1 MHKMCKECGI
11 HFIGDNKDMIIE
23 CKALRHEVMEV
34 ADTWDKG
41 GQPIADIT
49 MKMNEFSPDMN
60 NKSGVFKSRII
71 ARGELETYDKQVVYF
86 CRVCNDSLTYK
97 ADESRNVPDAPTCKD
112 CRVKMKRDE
121 GSCTVDFIRS
131 LIIQEPYDETKNM
144 TPMALEATITGMAC
158 QSVFIGQDKKLSGIF
173 RSVKKRNSEN
183 NRIIFDVKRI
193 EDLTDNKDIMP
204 TDEEILKFKEMMK
217 DGWVDKLA
225 HSFAPEIYGL
235 ENEKLSLILSLVSGE
250 KIGDLRG
257 DINTLLV
264 GDPSTAKSR
273 LLKYVLKVT
282 PKSAYALGRSS
293 SSAGLVMGVD
303 KLADGRN
310 VVKAGPV
317 VLCHKGCVCIDE
329 IDKMKSDDRSALHEV
344 MEQQTATLN
353 KIGSNLTMPA
363 ETVIIAAA
371 NPKASKYDIS
381 MGIVDN
387 INMPDSLL
395 SRFDL
400 IFLVRDISNR
410 DLDLAKI
417 RHISK
422 VRQNQLGDEI
432 LSLEQMQKLINYAK
446 KQSPKLLPESVA
458 MLEQFFVK
466 LRGYEQSEDSL
477 SIDMRGFEGLIRLA
491 TANAKLRFC
500 DTIEEQDINEA
511 IRLYKYSLESF
522 GMKTSED
529 RQAGLVPEHLNKE
542 QFVIKTIRE
551 NSDEEGLFD
560 ADVVVDE
567 LVKDVKKF
575 KTDKSASD
583 YIENM
588 HTNGLLLY
596 NNGRYKYV
604 SRR

>member
-1 MHKMCKECGI
+1 MCETCGK
-11 HFIGDNKDMIIE
+11 HFIGSNKNMLISCKMDKHNIIS
-23 CKALRHEVMEV
+23 V
-34 ADTWDKG
+34 ADEWDQEKMFE
-41 GQPIADIT
+41 PISL
-49 MKMNEFSPDMN
+49 KMNDYDEEWN
-60 NKSGVFKSRII
+60 NKQGIILARII
-71 ARGELETYDKQVVYF
+71 ARGDLETYDEVVTYQ
-86 CRVCNDSLTYK
+86 CRICNSILTFK
-97 ADESRNVPDAPTCKD
+97 ADESREVPEAPKCQD
-112 CRVKMKRDE
+112 CSVKMKRE
-121 GSCTVDFIRS
+121 ESACKVKLIRS
-131 LIIQEPYDETKNM
+131 LILQEPFGEAKHM
-144 TPMALEATITGMAC
+144 TPMTMESIITGDLTK
-158 QSVFIGQDKKLSGIF
+158 QVYIGQDKILSGTF
-173 RSVKKRNSEN
+173 TSVKKNKSKWN
-183 NRIIFDVKRI
+183 KIIFDVEKLSDVN
-193 EDLTDNKDIMP
+193 EKKDTLP
-204 TDEEILKFKEMMK
+204 TDEEITKYKEMMK
-217 DGWVDKLA
+217 EGWLKTLTD
-225 HSFAPEIYGL
+225 SFAPEIWGL
-235 ENEKLSLILSLVSGE
+235 QNEKEALILSLVSGE

-282 PKSAYALGRSS
+282 TKSAYALGRSTS
-293 SSAGLVMGVD
+293 AAGLVMGID

-310 VVKAGPV
+310 VIKAGPV
-317 VLCHKGCVCIDE
+317 VLCSGGCVCLDE
-329 IDKMKSDDRSALHEV
+329 LDKMADTDRSALHEV

-353 KIGSNLTMPA
+353 KIGSNLTLPA

-371 NPKASKYDIS
+371 NPKASKYDTS

-422 VRQNQLGDEI
+422 VRQNKLGDEI

-446 KQSPKLLPESVA
+446 KQTPKLLPDSVT

-542 QFVIKTIRE
+542 QFVIKTIRD
-551 NSDEEGLFD
+551 NTDEDGLFD
-560 ADVVVDE
+560 ADVVIDQ
-567 LVKDVKKF
+567 LAQDVKKF
-575 KTDKSASD
+575 KTDESARR
-583 YIENM
+583 YIEQMNK
-588 HTNGLLLY
+588 HGLLLY
-596 NNGRYKYV
+596 NNGRYKYAP
-604 SRR
+604 R

>member
-1 MHKMCKECGI
+1 
-11 HFIGDNKDMIIE
+11 
-23 CKALRHEVMEV
+23 
-34 ADTWDKG
+34 
-41 GQPIADIT
+41 
-49 MKMNEFSPDMN
+49 
-60 NKSGVFKSRII
+60 
-71 ARGELETYDKQVVYF
+71 
-86 CRVCNDSLTYK
+86 
-97 ADESRNVPDAPTCKD
+97 
-112 CRVKMKRDE
+112 
-121 GSCTVDFIRS
+121 
-131 LIIQEPYDETKNM
+131 
-144 TPMALEATITGMAC
+144 
-158 QSVFIGQDKKLSGIF
+158 
-173 RSVKKRNSEN
+173 
-183 NRIIFDVKRI
+183 
-193 EDLTDNKDIMP
+193 
-204 TDEEILKFKEMMK
+204 
-217 DGWVDKLA
+217 
-225 HSFAPEIYGL
+225 
-235 ENEKLSLILSLVSGE
+235 
-250 KIGDLRG
+250 
-257 DINTLLV
+257 
-264 GDPSTAKSR
+264 KSR

-329 IDKMKSDDRSALHEV
+329 LDKMKSDDRSALHEV

-363 ETVIIAAA
+363 ETVIIGAA

-466 LRGYEQSEDSL
+466 LRGYEQSQDSL
-477 SIDMRGFEGLIRLA
+477 SIDMRGFE
-491 TANAKLRFC
+491 
-500 DTIEEQDINEA
+500 
-511 IRLYKYSLESF
+511 
-522 GMKTSED
+522 
-529 RQAGLVPEHLNKE
+529 
-542 QFVIKTIRE
+542 
-551 NSDEEGLFD
+551 
-560 ADVVVDE
+560 
-567 LVKDVKKF
+567 
-575 KTDKSASD
+575 
-583 YIENM
+583 
-588 HTNGLLLY
+588 
-596 NNGRYKYV
+596 
-604 SRR
+604 

>member
-1 MHKMCKECGI
+1 MHKMCAECGI
-11 HFIGDNKDMIIE
+11 HFVEDKKDMVIH
-23 CKALRHEVMEV
+23 CKGLRHKILEV

-41 GQPIADIT
+41 GQPISTIT
-49 MKMNEFSPDMN
+49 MKLNEFSPDMN

-86 CRVCNDSLTYK
+86 CRICDDSMTYK
-97 ADESRNVPDAPTCKD
+97 ADESRNVPEAPTCKD
-112 CRVKMKRDE
+112 DRVKMKRE
-121 GSCTVDFIRS
+121 ESACTVDFIRS

-158 QSVFIGQDKKLSGIF
+158 QSVFIGQDKQLSGIF
-173 RSVKKRNSEN
+173 RSVKKKNSDN
-183 NRIIFDVKRI
+183 NRIIFDVKKI
-193 EDLTDNKDIMP
+193 EDLTDNKDLLP
-204 TDEEILKFKEMMK
+204 TDEEILEFKEMMK
-217 DGWVDKLA
+217 DDWAKKLA

-235 ENEKLSLILSLVSGE
+235 ENEKLSLILSLVSGD

-293 SSAGLVMGVD
+293 SSAGLVMGID

-344 MEQQTATLN
+344 MEQQSATLN
-353 KIGSNLTMPA
+353 KIGSNLTLPA
-363 ETVIIAAA
+363 ETIIIAAA
-371 NPKASKYDIS
+371 NPKASKYDTS
-381 MGIVDN
+381 MSIVDN
-387 INMPDSLL
+387 VNMPDSLL

-400 IFLVRDISNR
+400 IFLIRDISNR

-422 VRQNQLGDEI
+422 VRQNTLGDKI

-446 KQSPKLLPESVA
+446 KQTPKLLPDSVI
-458 MLEQFFVK
+458 MLEQFFVR
-466 LRGYEQSEDSL
+466 LRGYEQTADSL

-529 RQAGLVPEHLNKE
+529 RQAGLVPEHLNKQ
-542 QFVIKTIRE
+542 QFVIKTIRD
-551 NSDEEGLFD
+551 NTDKDGLFD

-567 LVKDVKKF
+567 LAKDFKKF
-575 KTDKSASD
+575 KTDDSARD
-583 YIENM
+583 YIEKMNK
-588 HTNGLLLY
+588 HGLLLY

-604 SRR
+604 PR